1 MIKLFT
7 IPTVVRLQEMRME
20 MKLTSR
26 RISDILRDYFA
37 FQCKMAKG
45 LHAVVVDDRERAF
58 GCAKKRGLK

>member
-1 MIKLFT
+1 MIKVADDHHISCLAK
-7 IPTVVRLQEMRME
+7 PEMRVE

-45 LHAVVVDDRERAF
+45 LHAVVVDDRTSIRL
-58 GCAKKRGLK
+58 CPK